1 MEVAIIGGAGTV
13 GSTTAYTLA
22 VERPDVDVKLVD
34 IAEEAAAG
42 HAIDI
47 RHARTLS
54 QLPQFTGKGTV
65 NVVDAT
71 ASETDSLS
79 TADIAV
85 VAASVPRPT
94 GAAKRGGRSRFL
106 DRNRELATTVA
117 SMLAN
122 RDPMPTI
129 VVTNPVDQITYR
141 LWQETGWQRGYFLG
155 YTLSETARA
164 ADKISEI
171 CAVSASSV
179 YCPIVGEHGEHVVPL
194 FSRLTVDREPITLTE
209 QERKEVREYV
219 RNVPYD
225 VINLRG
231 QAETSRWVSGHGVAR
246 LTQAVLDGGL
256 DSDPIALSVPLDGE
270 YGFTDVCLSVPVRF
284 GRAGIEQVLEWH
296 LNDEERERLIAAYES
311 LKTNR

>member
-22 VERPDVDVKLVD
+22 VERPDVDIKLVD
-34 IAEEAAAG
+34 IAEEAVRG

-85 VAASVPRPT
+85 VAASVPRPA

-117 SMLAN
+117 SLLAN
-122 RDPMPTI
+122 RDPIPTI

-141 LWQETGWQRGYFLG
+141 LWRETDWQRGYFLG

-194 FSRLTVDREPITLTE
+194 FSRLAADREPITLTE

-225 VINLRG
+225 VIDLRG

-246 LTQAVLDGGL
+246 LTQAVLNDGL

-284 GRAGIEQVLEWH
+284 GRDGIEQVLEWD
-296 LNDEERERLIAAYES
+296 LNDEERKRLIAAYES